1 MMEMDGAGEGLV
13 ARSANSTPFQE
24 RLEAV
29 KQTPRSN
36 DMPASV
42 SSDEQ
47 QRIEKSMALK
57 NLLNVQSPPPAI
69 RASLQLPIHGNGNAY
84 ARSPDPARP
93 DHYAAP
99 QEHAGY
105 RRGDPYQ
112 QQQPHMM
119 MMPDPRQVQVR
130 GQPDVKSMEA
140 DLRKLLKLS

>member
-1 MMEMDGAGEGLV
+1 MMEMDGAGEGSV
-13 ARSANSTPFQE
+13 ARSANSTPFKE
-24 RLEAV
+24 RLKAV

-36 DMPASV
+36 DVPASI

-57 NLLNVQSPPPAI
+57 NLLNVQTPPPAI
-69 RASLQLPIHGNGNAY
+69 RASLNLPIHGNGSDY
-84 ARSPDPARP
+84 ARSPGPPRP
-93 DHYAAP
+93 DQYAA
-99 QEHAGY
+99 EHAEY
-105 RRGDPYQ
+105 RRVDPYQ

-119 MMPDPRQVQVR
+119 MPDPSQVQVR